1 MIKLVE
7 EGTKVIGLLKNIA
20 LLLWLGVAAFSLPVS
35 ASERLRPL
43 TEALEQ
49 EQSPQMLLYVFQRC
63 AALLMKMAHEAEGD
77 DRAGADKIFQFMK
90 SGYEAYTSEAIN
102 LINAIEK
109 RTGNDVLE
117 SQNEALEAILELHRI
132 YSDEMKRTR
141 LLTGNIL
148 NQQTQAD
155 LELCANIMSGE

>member
-1 MIKLVE
+1 MVKLVE
-7 EGTKVIGLLKNIA
+7 KGTKVIGLLKNIA

-63 AALLMKMAHEAEGD
+63 AALMMKMAHEAEGD
-77 DRAGADKIFQFMK
+77 DRAGADKLFQFMK

-109 RTGNDVLE
+109 RTGNAVLE
-117 SQNEALEAILELHRI
+117 SQNEALEAILELHKI
-132 YSDEMKRTR
+132 YTEEMKQSR
-141 LLTGNIL
+141 LLTGNTL

-155 LELCANIMSGE
+155 LALCANIMSGE